1 MRALFVALAVYALT
15 DNILTMVPAL
25 VPFLYL
31 ALILGEPEPG
41 GSDGACRDTDRAAG
55 QRWAARHS
63 WARAL
68 AVATW
73 STLSDAAMKSR
84 FLLAIS

>member
-1 MRALFVALAVYALT
+1 LVAPGERGFVGALFLALAVYALT

-41 GSDGACRDTDRAAG
+41 R
-55 QRWAARHS
+55 
-63 WARAL
+63 
-68 AVATW
+68 
-73 STLSDAAMKSR
+73 SDAAAGSG
-84 FLLAIS
+84 ASTGPPCSPP